1 MVPYL
6 MYIDFGGFQN
16 VDVPVIILDCLLFG
30 LQVFLLCDEALLEV
44 MEYSF
49 DVHSVT

>member
-6 MYIDFGGFQN
+6 KYTGFGGFQN
-16 VDVPVIILDCLLFG
+16 VDAPVTILGCLLFG
-30 LQVFLLCDEALLEV
+30 LQVFLLYDEALLEV